1 MPDPAPPP
9 SGGSPDLPP
18 RPASDLDVDLAIVVE
33 EECWNDALPD
43 AERLIRIA
51 ALAALEASQDRLPPS
66 ALNGLGT
73 ELSVVLANDAVVQA
87 LNRDYRGKDKPTNVL
102 SFALTEG
109 EEMPGSGEGPTAL
122 GDIVL
127 ALETIAREAAEQSKP
142 LHDHTMH
149 LVVHGVLHLLGWDHL
164 EEAEAEEMEARE
176 TQILAGLG
184 VSNPYSLPFSL
195 DDTDEEDDEPRSQ

>member
-1 MPDPAPPP
+1 MPDPASPP
-9 SGGSPDLPP
+9 SGKAPDQPA
-18 RPASDLDVDLAIVVE
+18 RPVSDLDIDLAIVVE

-51 ALAALEASQDRLPPS
+51 ALAALEAGQDRLPSS
-66 ALNGLGT
+66 AHNGLGT

-109 EEMPGSGEGPTAL
+109 DEMPGSDEGPTAL

-127 ALETIAREAAEQSKP
+127 ALETIIREAAEQSKP

-164 EEAEAEEMEARE
+164 EEAEAEEMEGRE
-176 TQILAGLG
+176 IRILASLG
-184 VSNPYSLPFSL
+184 ISNPYSLPFTL
-195 DDTDEEDDEPRSQ
+195 DDADEEDDEPRSQ